1 MITFVAEIGMNAD
14 GNFDLNYELIR
25 QAKRA
30 GADIA
35 KFQVGWR
42 GGQED
47 INFMD
52 LTRLRQ
58 LQDWCNQF
66 DIEFMVSV
74 ITPEALEMVRKI
86 GVQRYKVASRSVI
99 DNPEMVRDMI
109 GDGKET
115 FISLGMWNQEEFP
128 FQGDNIRYLYCKSKY
143 PTRSQDISDFP
154 EKFDTFYGYSDHL
167 MGSEG
172 CFLAISRGAKLIE
185 KHFTLNKTSTIIRD
199 HALSAS
205 PEEFLILTDLGRGLS
220 NLYDSLSDENQNQ

>member
-1 MITFVAEIGMNAD
+1 MIIFVAEIGMNAD
-14 GNFDLNYELIR
+14 GNFDLNYELIK

-42 GGQED
+42 GGKDD

-52 LTRLRQ
+52 LDRLKK

-66 DIEFMVSV
+66 EIEFMVSI

-86 GVQRYKVASRSVI
+86 GVKRYKVASRTVI
-99 DNPEMVRDMI
+99 DNPEMVQDMI
-109 GDGKET
+109 SDGKET
-115 FISLGMWNQEEFP
+115 FISLGMWNHEKFP

-143 PTRSQDISDFP
+143 PTRYKDLSDFP
-154 EKFDTFYGYSDHL
+154 IKFDNFYGYSDHL
-167 MGSEG
+167 MGLEG
-172 CFLAISRGAKLIE
+172 CFLAISRGAQLIE
-185 KHFTLNKTSTIIRD
+185 KHFSLNKTSTVIRD

-205 PEEFLILTDLGRGLS
+205 PEEFSILTSLGKDLS
-220 NLYDSLSDENQNQ
+220 NLRDCTSDESHS